1 MGKDLGTYWLRV
13 EFEDGRGY
21 LEKWETGHRYMHG
34 TDSWKPLDGVLIKS
48 TWTDEQD
55 IFSAM
60 EYQYT
65 DGNYSCD
72 CNKAMFLARAYQQEE
87 PEDPPCGDTMTLSRL
102 TAIRPDGS
110 ERVLWEASNVK
121 VTGAPP
127 TDASKGDEA

>member
-13 EFEDGRGY
+13 EFEDRRGY
-21 LEKWETGHRYMHG
+21 IEKWETGRRFTNG
-34 TDSWKPLDGVLIKS
+34 TESWKPLEGALIEAP
-48 TWTDEQD
+48 WADEQC

-72 CNKAMFLARAYQQEE
+72 CNKSSFLARAYQQEE
-87 PEDPPCGDTMTLSRL
+87 PADVPCGETMTLRRL

-110 ERVLWEASNVK
+110 EMVIFEASNAI
-121 VTGAPP
+121 GNRPP
-127 TDASKGDEA
+127 RDGD

>member
-21 LEKWETGHRYMHG
+21 LEKWETGRRYTHG
-34 TDSWKPLDGVLIKS
+34 TESWKPLDGVLIEAP
-48 TWTDEQD
+48 WGDEQE

-60 EYQYT
+60 EYQYL

-72 CNKAMFLARAYQQEE
+72 CNKAMFLARAYQQDE
-87 PEDPPCGDTMTLSRL
+87 PDDPPCGDEITLKRL

-110 ERVLWEASNVK
+110 EQLLLEASNSE

-127 TDASKGDEA
+127 HGAKQEK